1 MTSELNISIWRSL
14 AKQYGTPRAGTPDYE
29 VKERVYRKAVQEAMH
44 PPIEYMQA
52 PPPVQQEY
60 HYTAPVREVHH
71 PCERC
76 GHTTGDPIRKEKSMQ
91 MQRSEQYNRNDYP
104 RGRPIYSDDSSG
116 EEYNREMDRLID
128 QSFSKNRNG
137 KMISGKVVSKKTEM
151 RYAQSETDSDSELSS
166 DSDCTF
172 EMKEE
177 PVKPKAEKKKEKKE
191 IPVVPQKKKKEV
203 PKVEPKKTES
213 KKVVPKKIATTKKKK
228 KSSD

>member
-76 GHTTGDPIRKEKSMQ
+76 GHTLGDPIRKEKSMQ

-151 RYAQSETDSDSELSS
+151 RYAQSETDSDSDSDSELSS

-172 EMKEE
+172 EMKQE
-177 PVKPKAEKKKEKKE
+177 PVKKKKKE
-191 IPVVPQKKKKEV
+191 ILQPPPKKKKEV
-203 PKVEPKKTES
+203 PRVES
-213 KKVVPKKIATTKKKK
+213 KKAVPAKIATTKKKK